1 MGYLLTL
8 AGMYLFRTF
17 ISGRSGCYSV
27 PMGGLCDWK
36 KFFRVAFLSSFRV
49 MRKCLLLI
57 SIDLRIGGDASSLRE
72 KLDISSSYFF

>member
-8 AGMYLFRTF
+8 AGMYLFRTL
-17 ISGRSGCYSV
+17 ISGRSCYSD

-36 KFFRVAFLSSFRV
+36 KFFSVAFFSSFRV

-57 SIDLRIGGDASSLRE
+57 SMDLRIGGDASSLRE
-72 KLDISSSYFF
+72 KFDIISSYFF